1 MAYRLL
7 ALDIDGTL
15 LKSNHRLTK
24 ETKEAIDFVK
34 DKGVYITLATGRSLL
49 STKKVANSLKLSPAY
64 FISHDGAF
72 LASEV
77 SSPVFERRMSA
88 ETVYQIVDI
97 LENYHCY
104 FRLFH
109 EKYAIANKTKQKKQL
124 ISRVNL
130 QFNDSLFY
138 PTHYVESPSHRL
150 IDQPLSVLNIR
161 AQFWNW
167 QERTDALEELRDTVS
182 GVKIH
187 LSHEGEIHVTDEK
200 ASKAAA
206 LQRLAERLGIK
217 SEEVVAIGADER
229 DQATISYAG
238 LGVAMGQAPHSV
250 KSVADWVTRSNDQSG
265 VAYMV
270 KEVFR
275 KQFRME
281 VEESN
286 V

>member
-1 MAYRLL
+1 MTYRLL

-34 DKGVYITLATGRSLL
+34 GKGVYITLATGRSLL
-49 STKKVANSLKLSPAY
+49 STKKIASSLKLSPAY
-64 FISHDGAF
+64 FITHDGAF

-77 SSPVFERRMSA
+77 SSPIFERRINA
-88 ETVYQIVDI
+88 EKVYQIVDI
-97 LENYHCY
+97 LENYHCH

-130 QFNDSLFY
+130 TLNDPLFY
-138 PTHYVESPSHRL
+138 PTHYEDSPSHRL

-161 AQFWNW
+161 AQFWNKRE
-167 QERTDALEELRDTVS
+167 QSDALEELHDTVN
-182 GVKIH
+182 GVQIKI
-187 LSHEGEIHVTDEK
+187 SQQGELHVTDER

-206 LQRLAERLGIK
+206 LQSLAIRLGIA
-217 SEEVVAIGADER
+217 SQDIVAIGADER
-229 DQATISYAG
+229 DQEMISQAG

-250 KSVADWVTRSNDQSG
+250 KSEASWITRSNDQDG
-265 VAYMV
+265 VAYMI

-275 KQFRME
+275 KQFKLE
-281 VEESN
+281 LEQTKV
-286 V
+286 

>member
-1 MAYRLL
+1 MAYRIL

-15 LKSNHRLTK
+15 LKSNNRLTK

-49 STKKVANSLKLSPAY
+49 SAQKIASSLKLPSAY
-64 FISHDGAF
+64 LITHDGAF

-77 SSPVFERRMSA
+77 SSPIFERRMNA
-88 ETVYQIVDI
+88 DTVYQIVDT
-97 LENYHCY
+97 LENYHCH
-104 FRLFH
+104 FRLYH

-130 QFNDSLFY
+130 QLNDPLFY
-138 PTHYVESPSHRL
+138 PTHYVDSPSHRL

-161 AQFWNW
+161 AQFWNDR
-167 QERTDALEELRDTVS
+167 ERADAMEELQDTVS
-182 GVKIH
+182 GVRIH
-187 LSHEGEIHVTDEK
+187 LSHEGELHVTDER
-200 ASKAAA
+200 ASKADA
-206 LQRLAERLGIK
+206 LQNLANRLGIA
-217 SEEVVAIGADER
+217 SQEIVAIGADER
-229 DQATISYAG
+229 DQKMISQTG
-238 LGVAMGQAPHSV
+238 LGVAMGQAPPEV
-250 KSVADWVTRSNDQSG
+250 KSVADWITRSNDENG

-275 KQFRME
+275 KQFRMQ
-281 VEESN
+281 VEKSN